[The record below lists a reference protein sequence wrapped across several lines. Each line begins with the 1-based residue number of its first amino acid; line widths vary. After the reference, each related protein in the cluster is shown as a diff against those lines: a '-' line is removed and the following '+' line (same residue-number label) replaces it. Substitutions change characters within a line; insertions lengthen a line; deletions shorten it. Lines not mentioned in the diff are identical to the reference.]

1 MAVESAADRAAFV
14 NPDEFGLAATYTLA
28 AGGASTVNGVFSE
41 EIAEGTAS
49 NKSLATAV
57 PAFLCRTADLP
68 SGAKAG
74 DRLTVAGRQLRV
86 LALHDPGATGMT
98 EIHLG

>member
-1 MAVESAADRAAFV
+1 MPVESAADRAAFV
-14 NPDEFGLAATYTLA
+14 NPDDFGMAATYTLA
-28 AGGASTVNGVFSE
+28 AGGQSTVNGIFSE

-49 NKSLATAV
+49 NRSLATAV
-57 PAFLCRTADLP
+57 PTFLCRTADLP

-74 DRLTVAGRQLRV
+74 DRLTVASRQLRV
-86 LALHDPGATGMT
+86 VALHDPGATGMT